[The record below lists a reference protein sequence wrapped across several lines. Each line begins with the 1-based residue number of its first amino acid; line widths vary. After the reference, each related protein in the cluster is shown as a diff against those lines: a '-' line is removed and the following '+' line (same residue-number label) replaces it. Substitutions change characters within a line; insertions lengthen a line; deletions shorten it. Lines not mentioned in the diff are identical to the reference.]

1 MPEETVVPE
10 MRIQLQVS
18 HSGQTSNTYGMPVAA
33 SDPDRGVTPLE
44 LRSAMQELYRVAMN
58 LEVEWFPAN
67 NMESKLVEAIVVLS
81 ERIKKYE
88 ESGISG
94 DRNIERYS
102 WEASRG
108 REYRVDIE
116 NKRGLNLRVK

>member
-1 MPEETVVPE
+1 MEPE
-10 MRIQLQVS
+10 MRLQLQVS
-18 HSGQTSNTYGMPVAA
+18 HSGHTSNTYGMSVAA
-33 SDPDRGVTPLE
+33 NDPEWGVTPFD
-44 LRSAMQELYRVAMN
+44 LRSAMQGLHHAVMN

-88 ESGISG
+88 EAGVSG

-102 WEASRG
+102 WEGTRG
-108 REYRVDIE
+108 D
-116 NKRGLNLRVK
+116 